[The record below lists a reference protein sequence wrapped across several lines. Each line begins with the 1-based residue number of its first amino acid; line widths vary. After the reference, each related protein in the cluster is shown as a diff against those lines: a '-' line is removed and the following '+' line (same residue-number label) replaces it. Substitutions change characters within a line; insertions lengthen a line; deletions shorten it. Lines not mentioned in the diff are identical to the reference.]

1 MDTLVRDFDE
11 ALLSDLECPVCTEYM
26 IPPITLCCNGHNVCN
41 KCRLNIKCCP
51 VCRGQ
56 LSGIRNVAL
65 EKIARRQMYPCT
77 NRDKGCSQVF
87 SMDLIADHQAE
98 CRYGPLKC
106 PLNKFPSV
114 KCSWKGPMSDLKTHV
129 TESHEDYCKDTPY
142 INSNNVHN
150 HGTVRHN
157 VGKEGTVRFINN
169 EMFLCYRS
177 IKGRQ
182 WFCVVQLVGTK
193 AEAAKYKTKLTLSAA
208 NGVDKIVQ
216 TFGVRSFTED
226 FSDTIQSGK
235 CIMLDGKVIPNFFED
250 GKFNLTV
257 RICNVEE

>member
-11 ALLSDLECPVCTEYM
+11 ALLSDLVCDVCTEYM

-41 KCRLNIKCCP
+41 KCRRNIKFCP

-56 LSGIRNVAL
+56 LSGIRNVTL

-87 SMDLIADHQAE
+87 SMDLIADHQAV

-114 KCSWKGPMSDLKTHV
+114 KCSWKGLISDIKTHIR
-129 TESHEDYCKDTPY
+129 ESHADYYKDRAH
-142 INSNNVHN
+142 IKS
-150 HGTVRHN
+150 HN
-157 VGKEGTVRFINN
+157 VRNQGAVRFINN
-169 EMFLCYRS
+169 DTFLCYRS
-177 IKGRQ
+177 IKGKKS
-182 WFCVVQLVGTK
+182 FCVVQLVGTK
-193 AEAAKYKTKLTLSAA
+193 EEAAKYKTQLTLIGA

-216 TFGVRSFTED
+216 TYVVGSFTED
-226 FSDTIQSGK
+226 FSDTILSGK
-235 CIMLDGKVIPNFFED
+235 CHMLDCKVIPNFIVD
-250 GKFNLTV
+250 GKLNSTM
-257 RICNVEE
+257 RISKVEE